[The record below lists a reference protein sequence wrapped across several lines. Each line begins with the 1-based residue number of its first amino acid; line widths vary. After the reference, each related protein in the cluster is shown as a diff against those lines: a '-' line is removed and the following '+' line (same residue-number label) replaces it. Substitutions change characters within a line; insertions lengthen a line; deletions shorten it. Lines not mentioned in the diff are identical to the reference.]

1 MGLVWES
8 EALARVCE
16 GGEGSEGVTG
26 VNKTTSGVRGVRGV
40 FEEARSTGAV
50 PHALSMLSVEGGA
63 ASIAVDAVAVR
74 QATRPVAA
82 VPGVRVSNQG

>member
-1 MGLVWES
+1 M
-8 EALARVCE
+8 
-16 GGEGSEGVTG
+16 
-26 VNKTTSGVRGVRGV
+26 
-40 FEEARSTGAV
+40 FEEARRAGAV

-82 VPGVRVSNQG
+82 VPGVRVRVRVRVRARARGRVSDLVATWLGLGLGLGKGQC